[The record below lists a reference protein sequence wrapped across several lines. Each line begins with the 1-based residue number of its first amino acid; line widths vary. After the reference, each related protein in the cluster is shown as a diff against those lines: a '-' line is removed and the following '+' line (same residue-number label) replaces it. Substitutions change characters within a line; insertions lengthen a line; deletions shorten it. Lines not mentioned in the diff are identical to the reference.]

1 MLPVAIYTMIHGYA
15 HYVSAQENLLREPQG
30 SEVLTLAL
38 LLSIGPI
45 SLTVAANQRGINP
58 PLATGVGLA
67 SWVCTLVVFFRYIR
81 KAVCAL
87 LYINITIMLCALLP
101 RLLVGYT
108 HREHVAQRTRVRW
121 FYSRIVTISAV
132 SLVVVAEPWLCDSF
146 FHKLG
151 GHLVFDVVLFAMLLL
166 DAVNEGRG

>member
-87 LYINITIMLCALLP
+87 LYINITIMLCALPVSYTHLRAHETVLDLVC
-101 RLLVGYT
+101 RLLL
-108 HREHVAQRTRVRW
+108 EKKKK
-121 FYSRIVTISAV
+121 I
-132 SLVVVAEPWLCDSF
+132 
-146 FHKLG
+146 
-151 GHLVFDVVLFAMLLL
+151 
-166 DAVNEGRG
+166 